1 MSTSFQNLI
10 DEYITTGH
18 LYSIPRQ
25 EGTYKVIV
33 PKDFEVCIKADSDAL
48 QSTKIPYSIALLS
61 EKWEKI
67 CKISNEDKK
76 IVYIGKANDL
86 RQRTLQFIRFRMG
99 QVQNHAGGRALWQ
112 IENNMQLL
120 FEYTVGANSREKEK
134 AMLMTYKDKYGVYPF
149 ANFKS

>member
-10 DEYITTGH
+10 DEYISTGH

-25 EGTYKVIV
+25 EGTYKVIL
-33 PKDFEVCIKADSDAL
+33 PNNFEVNIKSDSDVL
-48 QSTKIPYSIALLS
+48 QCTKTPYPIDLLCD
-61 EKWEKI
+61 KWEKI
-67 CKISNEDKK
+67 SKISNEEKY
-76 IVYIGKANDL
+76 IVYIGKAKDL

-99 QVQNHAGGRALWQ
+99 QVRNHAGGRALWQ

-120 FEYTVGANSREKEK
+120 FEYSVEANSREKEK
-134 AMLMTYKDKYGVYPF
+134 RMLLTYKEKYGLYPF